1 MEDAYGRGVGSRDY
15 VRIMRIALG
24 EARETQGGY
33 IRARHTLPTV
43 LIEQRLDLIN
53 EVKFS
58 LVTTIKRQINF
69 IKKS

>member
-1 MEDAYGRGVGSRDY
+1 
-15 VRIMRIALG
+15 MRIALG

-58 LVTTIKRQINF
+58 LVTTIKRQMNF